1 MRQLAGRATSKLL
14 PKGWKLE
21 TLQTT
26 AAQTP
31 CRRRPVGTACA
42 GCTGFEERRPDLWTK
57 FRFRYNEYPQLV
69 ATGLSLEIKFRISYQ
84 PVSMSSAASHQSRG
98 PHLNDNEDQTD
109 ELPGVLLRRPTL
121 QYVLLAALGILGI
134 YLSLPLGFDPQTTV
148 EWVDLI
154 INIIILVPIGRV
166 VRALPT
172 NLGDREPAGTIN
184 EDDLANR
191 RNPQGDHPAGCRART
206 DRSSNTDLL
215 GTAQRRSLA
224 RRERP
229 GRTRMS
235 NLVPTERNK
244 ST

>member
-154 INIIILVPIGRV
+154 INIIILVPSSVLLAAGTGLAVLSGLSPRILGTESRPARLTRTILRIVGIPRAIIPQVAVLGPIGLLIQIFWEQPSEE
-166 VRALPT
+166 ALPD
-172 NLGDREPAGTIN
+172 GSDPDEHA
-184 EDDLANR
+184 
-191 RNPQGDHPAGCRART
+191 
-206 DRSSNTDLL
+206 
-215 GTAQRRSLA
+215 
-224 RRERP
+224 
-229 GRTRMS
+229 
-235 NLVPTERNK
+235 
-244 ST
+244 